1 MRPCCWRSPEDAIIA
16 GWTRDEIAFKGRVVT
31 LLPQGAREV
40 LLDNGHLMTADAA
53 ASGPR
58 RPSALGDRVIIELP
72 SDRVTGWRLAIA

>member
-1 MRPCCWRSPEDAIIA
+1 M
-16 GWTRDEIAFKGRVVT
+16 T